1 MERSIKIFK
10 SFEEQEEYYLEKM
23 LKTTALERFKNL
35 FEMQRLT
42 LLFHPTVNEVRRII
56 IHTNGHS

>member
-23 LKTTALERFKNL
+23 LKITALERFKNL

-42 LLFHPTVNEVRRII
+42 LLFHPPVNEVRRII